1 MNYPLT
7 ITAGEGEGAC
17 SKGHSPKS
25 SPVQCYTP
33 KEGGVRDALIVY
45 RMFIA
50 DEVSVYRISCERWQ
64 TKPVLTRHSQVGR
77 QNS

>member
-45 RMFIA
+45 SFSIPN
-50 DEVSVYRISCERWQ
+50 ILQ
-64 TKPVLTRHSQVGR
+64 TVANKTRAR
-77 QNS
+77 QTFTSWTPK